1 MDLVAPQEEEY
12 GPFEQ
17 AERDIRKHAMAHGYA
32 LTKKKSAFDKR
43 TPPTIRRVDY
53 RCAKGGIKRGEGVK
67 RVTGTRMTECPF
79 EVRLHRSEYSTWKVI
94 VKDPFHNHE
103 ASEPSAFSQYRQPT
117 EEQKAQVRSLHASG
131 VSPRFIVASLL
142 EEHPHSLVS
151 LRDVYNEIARVK
163 KERLGDLTPI
173 EVLVMELRDDEM
185 DWAFHYTTDE
195 DGHVNFFFFAPNDA
209 IELARQSPDVIFI
222 DATYRTN
229 RYNMPLIHF
238 MAVTGIGK
246 TVSIAMCFVAS
257 ESEPM
262 YRRAVSMF
270 RQLIIGS
277 VKIEVFLT
285 DDDTSLKN
293 ALSAFYPS
301 TPQLLCIWHINK
313 NVETKVN
320 KVWRVNTMSDE
331 DNAANKEKR
340 LDFLA
345 KWQQASLKDLGYSS
359 MAAY

>member
-1 MDLVAPQEEEY
+1 
-12 GPFEQ
+12 
-17 AERDIRKHAMAHGYA
+17 
-32 LTKKKSAFDKR
+32 
-43 TPPTIRRVDY
+43 
-53 RCAKGGIKRGEGVK
+53 
-67 RVTGTRMTECPF
+67 
-79 EVRLHRSEYSTWKVI
+79 
-94 VKDPFHNHE
+94 
-103 ASEPSAFSQYRQPT
+103 
-117 EEQKAQVRSLHASG
+117 
-131 VSPRFIVASLL
+131 
-142 EEHPHSLVS
+142 
-151 LRDVYNEIARVK
+151 
-163 KERLGDLTPI
+163 
-173 EVLVMELRDDEM
+173 
-185 DWAFHYTTDE
+185 
-195 DGHVNFFFFAPNDA
+195 
-209 IELARQSPDVIFI
+209 
-222 DATYRTN
+222 
-229 RYNMPLIHF
+229 

-331 DNAANKEKR
+331 EEVGFSSQMATGKSQRSR
-340 LDFLA
+340 L
-345 KWQQASLKDLGYSS
+345 
-359 MAAY
+359 

>member
-1 MDLVAPQEEEY
+1 MS
-12 GPFEQ
+12 
-17 AERDIRKHAMAHGYA
+17 I
-32 LTKKKSAFDKR
+32 
-43 TPPTIRRVDY
+43 
-53 RCAKGGIKRGEGVK
+53 
-67 RVTGTRMTECPF
+67 
-79 EVRLHRSEYSTWKVI
+79 
-94 VKDPFHNHE
+94 
-103 ASEPSAFSQYRQPT
+103 
-117 EEQKAQVRSLHASG
+117 
-131 VSPRFIVASLL
+131 
-142 EEHPHSLVS
+142 
-151 LRDVYNEIARVK
+151 
-163 KERLGDLTPI
+163 
-173 EVLVMELRDDEM
+173 
-185 DWAFHYTTDE
+185 
-195 DGHVNFFFFAPNDA
+195 FFFFAPNDA

-313 NVETKVN
+313 NVET
-320 KVWRVNTMSDE
+320 R
-331 DNAANKEKR
+331 
-340 LDFLA
+340 
-345 KWQQASLKDLGYSS
+345 
-359 MAAY
+359 

>member
-1 MDLVAPQEEEY
+1 
-12 GPFEQ
+12 
-17 AERDIRKHAMAHGYA
+17 
-32 LTKKKSAFDKR
+32 
-43 TPPTIRRVDY
+43 
-53 RCAKGGIKRGEGVK
+53 
-67 RVTGTRMTECPF
+67 
-79 EVRLHRSEYSTWKVI
+79 
-94 VKDPFHNHE
+94 
-103 ASEPSAFSQYRQPT
+103 
-117 EEQKAQVRSLHASG
+117 
-131 VSPRFIVASLL
+131 
-142 EEHPHSLVS
+142 
-151 LRDVYNEIARVK
+151 
-163 KERLGDLTPI
+163 
-173 EVLVMELRDDEM
+173 M

-359 MAAY
+359 MEAY